1 MKKCITILAMLLA
14 FGTGLFAQAGSNS
27 NSKQAH
33 QKKQPS
39 NVPADFVH
47 VAGGTFLMGSTD
59 GDDDEKPVHKVTLNS
74 FYICRHEVTQAE
86 WKKVMGSNPSY
97 FKGDNRPVETV
108 SWYGAIEYC
117 NKRSIAEGLTPC
129 YKPRGGRVYSCDFS
143 ANGYRLPTEAE
154 WEYAAD
160 GGKKTFWQKV
170 FKKKKDFAATAWYRE
185 NSGAVTH
192 DVMTK
197 LPNSLGLYDM
207 AGNVWE
213 WCWDWYASYLS
224 ADQTNPTGA
233 SSGSFRV
240 KRGGYWGSREFG
252 CRPAYR
258 FSYGPGNSYNNFG
271 FRVVRS
277 TID

>member
-1 MKKCITILAMLLA
+1 MKRCITILAMLLA
-14 FGTGLFAQAGSNS
+14 FGMGLFAQTGA
-27 NSKQAH
+27 NSKQGH
-33 QKKQPS
+33 KKKQQP
-39 NVPADFVH
+39 NAPADFVY

-74 FYICRHEVTQAE
+74 FYMCRHEVTQAE
-86 WKKVMGSNPSY
+86 WKKIMGSNPSY
-97 FKGDNRPVETV
+97 FKGDSRPVETV

-129 YKPRGGRVYSCDFS
+129 YTPKGGRVYGCDFS

-154 WEYAAD
+154 WEYAAN
-160 GGKKTFWQKV
+160 GSKKKFWQKI
-170 FKKKKDFAATAWYRE
+170 FKKKQDFGSTAWYRE

-224 ADQTNPTGA
+224 ADLTNPTGA
-233 SSGSFRV
+233 SSGSFLPV
-240 KRGGYWGSREFG
+240 HGGRAEGRRRNQSPFGREK
-252 CRPAYR
+252 YR
-258 FSYGPGNSYNNFG
+258 RDAGTPCG
-271 FRVVRS
+271 
-277 TID
+277 